1 MKNLAFA
8 QFYLLLQSVFKLG
21 KAEKG
26 LTIFTD
32 LPTDEVQDNA
42 LWQDRRRIATEWFL
56 ALQANMRALP
66 FTTVSFCVYENVGSN
81 NNDLPDRVMLI
92 DRCTKDVPT
101 VDSQSIMLS
110 EVLASTSVVLSITE
124 FSATAPL
131 KILAQEYKFRG
142 ATLPGFTREMLP
154 ALGLDYDRV
163 NARVMVLKE
172 RLDRAQSAVAL
183 FRVDQKELL
192 LNLDLRYRTG
202 HASGGWMRE
211 PGIVANLPSGE
222 AYIVPYEGEIAGEES
237 QTAGDL
243 PVQFLEEV
251 VLFSIK
257 GNRAVNV
264 KSIGP
269 KSEEQ
274 RKKLLEE
281 PAYGNLAELGLGV
294 LTEFGIN
301 AAGSTLIDEK
311 LGFHLAFGR
320 SDHFGGTTGPSKF
333 VDPRNVVHVDW
344 VYVPSVQPKI
354 VVQEVTLDFGND
366 IRETVLRDGK
376 LVV

>member
-1 MKNLAFA
+1 MKNLSFA
-8 QFYLLLQSVFKLG
+8 QIYLLLQSVFKLG

-32 LPTDEVQDNA
+32 LPTEEVQDNA

-56 ALQANMRALP
+56 ALQTNIRALP
-66 FTTVSFCVYENVGSN
+66 FTSVSFCVYENVGSN
-81 NNDLPDRVMLI
+81 NNDLPERVMLI
-92 DRCTKDVPT
+92 DRCTKEVPT
-101 VDSQSIMLS
+101 VDSQPIALA
-110 EVLASTSVVLSITE
+110 EVLASTSVVLSTTE
-124 FSATAPL
+124 FSSTAPL
-131 KILAQEYKFRG
+131 KVLAQQWKFRG

-163 NARVMVLKE
+163 NVRVMVIKE
-172 RLDRAQSAVAL
+172 RLDRAQSAAAR
-183 FRVDQKELL
+183 FRVHEKQYL

-202 HASGGWMRE
+202 HASGGLMRE

-237 QTAGDL
+237 LTAGEL
-243 PVQFLEEV
+243 PVQFGDEV

-257 GNRAVNV
+257 VNRAVRV
-264 KSIGP
+264 TSIGP
-269 KSEEQ
+269 RSDEQ
-274 RKKLLEE
+274 RKKLLYE
-281 PAYGNLAELGLGV
+281 PAYGNIAELGLGV
-294 LTEFGIN
+294 LTEFGIK

-320 SDHFGGTTGPSKF
+320 SDHFGGSTGPGKF
-333 VDPRNVVHVDW
+333 IDPRNVIHVDW
-344 VYVPSVQPKI
+344 VYVPSVQPKVAI
-354 VVQEVTLDFGND
+354 EEVTLDYGND
-366 IRETVLRDGK
+366 IRETVIQGGK